1 MKTLKQ
7 RIDWSV
13 KKLTEPSHIKNSE
26 INISAVRAEELKSA
40 LVKKLSAEYAEVGRR
55 LVFQAV
61 NEAHALAA
69 LTFVPHLLLPTLAEE
84 KVQQAAVWSAHQR
97 SLLGGEQVAFAA

>member
-1 MKTLKQ
+1 MKIVRN

-13 KKLTEPSHIKNSE
+13 RPLTESTNRERSNNLIIAGK
-26 INISAVRAEELKSA
+26 AQALKSA
-40 LVKKLSAEYAEVGRR
+40 LVKKLSVEYAEVGSQ

-69 LTFVPHLLLPTLAEE
+69 LTYVPLLVLPTLAEE
-84 KVQQAAVWSAHQR
+84 KVQKAAAWTAHQR
-97 SLLGGEQVAFAA
+97 ALLGAHEVAFAA